1 MAKIDNGTG
10 KGRVSPRLSISALR
24 LSSQIGGVY
33 AMRK

>member
-1 MAKIDNGTG
+1 MAKIDNDNG

-33 AMRK
+33 TMWK